1 MRYKIIIQY
10 DGSYF
15 SGWQIQKNKFT
26 VQGLLENIFKKI
38 SKTSNRIIVYGSGR
52 TDTGVHAFGQV
63 AHVDLN
69 LNLDLKEIQNALNG
83 NLPKYCKISSIK
95 KVDSDFNARFQ
106 ATSREYIY
114 QCYTGKSF
122 LYSNQSWILP
132 KLDLTFLN
140 NLAKQFLGDLDF
152 LSFSKFRKDNKH
164 TNCNILSSYWDKN
177 NDMFTFYIKANRY
190 LHHMIRYIVGSMI
203 GVYQKRMTIS
213 EFQFLLEYPKKNVKI
228 FKAPPQGLIL
238 TKVNYD

>member
-26 VQGLLENIFKKI
+26 VQGLLENIFQKI
-38 SKTSNRIIVYGSGR
+38 SKTPNRIIVYGSGR

-83 NLPKYCKISSIK
+83 NLPRYCKISSIK

-203 GVYQKRMTIS
+203 GVYQKRMTKS
-213 EFQFLLEYPKKNVKI
+213 EFQLLLEYPKKDVKI